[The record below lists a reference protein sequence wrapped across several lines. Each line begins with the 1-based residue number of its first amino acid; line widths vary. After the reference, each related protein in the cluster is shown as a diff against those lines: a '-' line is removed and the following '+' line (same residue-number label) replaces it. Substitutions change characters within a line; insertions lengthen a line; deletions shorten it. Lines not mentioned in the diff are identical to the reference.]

1 MDSRNM
7 LKALDIYSCL
17 IMGEEIKR
25 QDSKNGYLY
34 DEYYQNAEV
43 YEIVSEMI
51 KKLNLNIYEY
61 NETLFLTAGEG
72 NKIFGYTNE
81 ELKRIMGLRLNKEL
95 YLCYFIMY
103 NVLLSFYK
111 DSVSYQFKEF
121 VKLEDIIEDTSK
133 ALGSIIKDISIYSL
147 EDIEEKS
154 FKTIALTWDELPMIS
169 SEDKE
174 GVRAARG
181 SKAGITKL
189 TFNFLVSQDLFI
201 DMEERYYPTDRFKAI
216 VENYFEEYRGRLYQ
230 LLEGGRED
238 A

>member
-17 IMGEEIKR
+17 IMGEEISR
-25 QDSKNGYLY
+25 TDNKNGYLY
-34 DEYYQNAEV
+34 EEFYQNAEV
-43 YEIVSEMI
+43 YEIVKEML
-51 KKLNLNIYEY
+51 KRLNLNIYEY
-61 NETLFLTAGEG
+61 NDSLFLTAGEG
-72 NKIFGYTNE
+72 NRVFGYTNE
-81 ELKRIMGLRLNKEL
+81 ELKRIMGLRYNKEL

-103 NVLLSFYK
+103 NVLLNFYK
-111 DSVSYQFKEF
+111 DSISYQFKEF

-133 ALGSIIKDISIYSL
+133 ALTTVIKDLAIYSL

-154 FKTIALTWDELPMIS
+154 FKAIALVWDELPMVT
-169 SEDKE
+169 SEDNE

-181 SKAGITKL
+181 SRAGITKL
-189 TFNFLVSQDLFI
+189 TFNFLISQGLFI

-230 LLEGGRED
+230 LLEGGNED

>member
-1 MDSRNM
+1 
-7 LKALDIYSCL
+7 
-17 IMGEEIKR
+17 
-25 QDSKNGYLY
+25 
-34 DEYYQNAEV
+34 
-43 YEIVSEMI
+43 
-51 KKLNLNIYEY
+51 
-61 NETLFLTAGEG
+61 
-72 NKIFGYTNE
+72 
-81 ELKRIMGLRLNKEL
+81 
-95 YLCYFIMY
+95 MY